1 MQLLLPKWI
10 VSQLRDEFPST
21 SIQHTIKL
29 ILKYCLDTEEGDKVI
44 KEIIRGIERGGRGI
58 PDSDKPYKK

>member
-10 VSQLRDEFPST
+10 VSQLREEFPST

-29 ILKYCLDTEEGDKVI
+29 ILKHCLDSEEGDKII
-44 KEIIRGIERGGRGI
+44 KEIIRETEREGRGI
-58 PDSDKPYKK
+58 PDSDKPYKR